1 MFHVEQHIEL
11 WDGETLWVSH
21 DGGLIFVTED
31 GRCAISQAGVEQGV
45 DFLLW
50 DLEMAGVWT

>member
-1 MFHVEQHIEL
+1 MEHVTKV

-21 DGGLIFVTED
+21 DGGLIFVTAD
-31 GRCAISQAGVEQGV
+31 GRCAISQAGVEESV

-50 DLEMAGVWT
+50 DIEVEAG